1 MDVDWLHTPSFG
13 AVGPTFGGDG
23 VARDKTAKTD
33 EVANGGS
40 SPSDG
45 PGVFVGIGISSIA
58 AYVIY
63 AMYRGSRRG
72 PPQLFWTTPSVR
84 NSRPPSNCHG
94 EVSNDADDH
103 VMRPSLT
110 LVNFPKQMWGLF
122 ERSLRPLINAEE
134 LELQDARVVF
144 FHDFTEI
151 TPNNLEAV
159 ARQEVLLAF
168 EDLRGTP
175 CAVYRSVLAVDGEP
189 INPFWGAEEAVK
201 ASRGRALLECH
212 CIGYTVDGGRVEILS
227 HDTEGMVGA
236 VNDFS
241 SPMKTDLHLDD
252 VDDALRRCFCA
263 TARTF
268 SLGKE
273 KGWDAMGDFSSRD
286 PGNSISGPY
295 ARSFGVLWLSPVP
308 LFAMLGAALRY
319 SCAEFDGWRRLSEP
333 DNDASSPFWML
344 RRVWHWWRERKES
357 KLGVKKYEGHPGD
370 KFIVEIESL
379 QDLTCI
385 ETTYSD
391 LLKDALKRARQFG
404 VDMETIEIDTFP
416 SAVGTVLRCSL
427 RPGLT
432 VFQAL
437 RETWRLTALVS
448 CLKCDV
454 QKFRLLVA
462 VRLPEVSNSRANVRD
477 AHASWPHVRVFPVS
491 REEAESFR
499 PSFFSSAQYF
509 RLLKDDDCVEPAEA
523 FRRIQEGNFY
533 QLCYVVAEYV
543 TGDFE
548 SCLEECAGD
557 GGVKKAI

>member
-1 MDVDWLHTPSFG
+1 MGGDWLRAPSFG
-13 AVGPTFGGDG
+13 AVGPTFGRDG
-23 VARDKTAKTD
+23 VARDITAKTD
-33 EVANGGS
+33 AVSNGGA
-40 SPSDG
+40 SPSEG
-45 PGVFVGIGISSIA
+45 PGIIVGIGISSIA

-72 PPQLFWTTPSVR
+72 PPQLFWTTPSAKK
-84 NSRPPSNCHG
+84 SRPPSNSHG
-94 EVSNDADDH
+94 KMGNDADDH

-110 LVNFPKQMWGLF
+110 LVNFPKQMWGWF

-134 LELQDARVVF
+134 LELRDARVVF
-144 FHDFTEI
+144 FHDITEI

-159 ARQEVLLAF
+159 VRQEVLLAF
-168 EDLRGTP
+168 EDLKGTP
-175 CAVYRSVLAVDGEP
+175 CAVYRSVVAVNGEP

-201 ASRGRALLECH
+201 ASQGRALLERH

-241 SPMKTDLHLDD
+241 APMKTDLHVDD

-263 TARTF
+263 NARTF
-268 SLGKE
+268 SLGNE
-273 KGWDAMGDFSSRD
+273 KRWDAMGDFSSRD
-286 PGNSISGPY
+286 PGKCISGPY
-295 ARSFGVLWLSPVP
+295 ARSFGVFWLSPVP

-333 DNDASSPFWML
+333 DNDALSPFWML
-344 RRVWHWWRERKES
+344 RRMWQWWHERRES
-357 KLGVKKYEGHPGD
+357 KLSVKKYECHPGD

-385 ETTYSD
+385 ETTYGD
-391 LLKDALKRARQFG
+391 LLKDAFKRARQSG
-404 VDMETIEIDTFP
+404 VDIENIEIDTFP

-427 RPGLT
+427 RLGLT

-437 RETWRLTALVS
+437 REAWRLTALVS

-462 VRLPEVSNSRANVRD
+462 VSLPEVCNSRVNLRD
-477 AHASWPHVRVFPVS
+477 AHASWPHVQVFPVS
-491 REEAESFR
+491 REEAESSR

-509 RLLKDDDCVEPAEA
+509 RLLKDDDCVVPAEA
-523 FRRIQEGNFY
+523 FRRIQERNFH

-548 SCLEECAGD
+548 GYLEECAGD
-557 GGVKKAI
+557 GGANKAM